1 MTEINLPSG
10 AVLKITE
17 SPFAIAKALYQACL
31 VELKT
36 LKMDANADIDV
47 NLIKDLF
54 CAGFSSPAIDKALS
68 ECLKRCT
75 YNGVKITEETFE
87 PLDARADY
95 VQVLWEVAL
104 ANLLPFTSSLT
115 QQLGRIKVMLGP
127 SLPSK

>member
-1 MTEINLPSG
+1 MTEITLQSG

-17 SPFAIAKALYQACL
+17 SPFPLAKALYQACL
-31 VELKT
+31 SELKT

-75 YNGVKITEETFE
+75 YNGTKITEETFE
-87 PLDARADY
+87 PLDARGDY
-95 VQVLWEVAL
+95 VTVLWEVAL
-104 ANLLPFTSSLT
+104 ANLLPFTSSLSR
-115 QQLGRIKVMLGP
+115 QLSRIKAMFGP
-127 SLPSK
+127 SLPLK